1 MVKFIKE
8 KLKYFA
14 AVLFLL
20 IEWRCANQLP
30 PGGGGIDLIPPK
42 IESVYPLNGTT
53 DFKGEYFQ
61 LDFSKYVQKRT
72 LQDAIFISPALDG
85 DLNYDWSGTS
95 VRVYFPT
102 KLKKNTT
109 YVINIGTD
117 LVDYNNSNHMAQTY
131 SLTFST
137 GNKIDKG
144 EIEGKVYADNPQG
157 VLMYSYLIGDSIIN
171 PIIRKPDYVSQAGV
185 DGSFKL
191 LGLKSGNYRVFAVV
205 DKAHSLLYQP
215 EQDQI
220 GIPSGDVRLSET
232 DTLRA
237 GLNFFL
243 TNQDTVKPRLQ
254 NAVMT
259 DANHILVDFTRD
271 VDTSVIHSNNFF
283 IYDSTLKKRY
293 NLVFAYRGN
302 KKASEIVLVT
312 NNKPELKDEVFL
324 FAKKIVDKIGN
335 IYFNDFSSL
344 TVSDRHDTTKPGIFM
359 TEPPKNSTQAD
370 YEGQKFSFYLN
381 DAVDSNAAKTAVAF
395 TDTSHVNIPFAIHFY
410 DDASFYVFPLTKLQ
424 PRTDYLI
431 KINLNKFKNIAG
443 KFYDSV
449 YTYKFSTING
459 LDFTGTTG
467 KLLNAGDA
475 NNPILVL
482 QGIDKDKLSYSQK
495 PVIGMNFNF
504 NRVQP
509 GKYVLWCY
517 EDADSS
523 GTYTFGKVLPF
534 KPSEKFSFYPDT
546 LNLRPRWT
554 LTGINFKY
562 KEK

>member
-1 MVKFIKE
+1 M
-8 KLKYFA
+8 
-14 AVLFLL
+14 
-20 IEWRCANQLP
+20 
-30 PGGGGIDLIPPK
+30 
-42 IESVYPLNGTT
+42 
-53 DFKGEYFQ
+53 
-61 LDFSKYVQKRT
+61 
-72 LQDAIFISPALDG
+72 
-85 DLNYDWSGTS
+85 
-95 VRVYFPT
+95 
-102 KLKKNTT
+102 
-109 YVINIGTD
+109 
-117 LVDYNNSNHMAQTY
+117 
-131 SLTFST
+131 
-137 GNKIDKG
+137 
-144 EIEGKVYADNPQG
+144 
-157 VLMYSYLIGDSIIN
+157 
-171 PIIRKPDYVSQAGV
+171 
-185 DGSFKL
+185 
-191 LGLKSGNYRVFAVV
+191 
-205 DKAHSLLYQP
+205 
-215 EQDQI
+215 
-220 GIPSGDVRLSET
+220 
-232 DTLRA
+232 
-237 GLNFFL
+237 
-243 TNQDTVKPRLQ
+243 
-254 NAVMT
+254 
-259 DANHILVDFTRD
+259 
-271 VDTSVIHSNNFF
+271 
-283 IYDSTLKKRY
+283 
-293 NLVFAYRGN
+293 
-302 KKASEIVLVT
+302 VT
-312 NNKPELKDEVFL
+312 NNKPELKDEIFL

-344 TVSDRHDTTKPGIFM
+344 TVSDRPDTTKPGIFM
-359 TEPPKNSTQAD
+359 TEPPRNSTQAD

-431 KINLNKFKNIAG
+431 KINLNKFKNVAG

-495 PVIGMNFNF
+495 PAIGMNFNF

-554 LTGINFKY
+554 VTGINFKY